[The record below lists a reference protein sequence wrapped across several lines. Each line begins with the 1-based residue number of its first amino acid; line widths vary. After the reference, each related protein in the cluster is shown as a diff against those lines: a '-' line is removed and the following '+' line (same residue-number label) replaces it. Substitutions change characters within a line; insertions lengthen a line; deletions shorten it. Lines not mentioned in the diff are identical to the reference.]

1 MMELITKKLSFTEL
15 NDKITISNQLNSI
28 LDAFIKRV
36 DGNFQ
41 ESNFVSLTDNN
52 DRYLKCKYKY
62 CTIVLVKTSQ
72 HFILHL
78 PKLNLKAHSVP
89 TMTLHIKHQ
98 WSLSME

>member
-1 MMELITKKLSFTEL
+1 MLMLTTMELMTKKLSFTEL
-15 NDKITISNQLNSI
+15 NDKITISNKLNSI

-36 DGNFQ
+36 DGNFK
-41 ESNFVSLTDNN
+41 ESNFVSLADNN

-78 PKLNLKAHSVP
+78 P
-89 TMTLHIKHQ
+89 
-98 WSLSME
+98 